1 MNSKLLTSRTSKFL
15 KTDLLVTRADRLHT
29 LGSAHDASSLG
40 VIDDI
45 PYDAHSNDYLPS
57 IYSDTVNVLTP
68 PRDLWESGST
78 PRSYWATR

>member
-15 KTDLLVTRADRLHT
+15 KTDLFVTRADKLHT

-45 PYDAHSNDYLPS
+45 NPYYAHSNDYLPS
-57 IYSDTVNVLTP
+57 MYSDTVNVLTP
-68 PRDLWESGST
+68 LSRPT
-78 PRSYWATR
+78 FNT